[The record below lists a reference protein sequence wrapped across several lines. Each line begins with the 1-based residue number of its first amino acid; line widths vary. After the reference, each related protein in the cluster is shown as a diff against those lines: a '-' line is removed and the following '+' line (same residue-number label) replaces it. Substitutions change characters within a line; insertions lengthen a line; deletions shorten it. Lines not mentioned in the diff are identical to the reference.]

1 MFVCCWLQGGKDN
14 VRVIGIFLDLSQIK
28 EEMTLGIKHFKRMR
42 DLRYL
47 KLYSSHCPRECKPND
62 KIRIPEGL
70 DFPLEEVRCL
80 HWLKYPL
87 EELPPNF
94 NPKNLV
100 DLKLPYSE
108 IEQIWKDT
116 KVLLFTNSLIV
127 SFGPA
132 LLGD

>member
-1 MFVCCWLQGGKDN
+1 
-14 VRVIGIFLDLSQIK
+14 
-28 EEMTLGIKHFKRMR
+28 MTLGPKHFQRMPG
-42 DLRYL
+42 LRYL
-47 KLYSSHCPRECKPND
+47 KLYSSHCPQECKPND

-100 DLKLPYSE
+100 DLKLPYSA
-108 IEQIWKDT
+108 IVQIWEDN
-116 KVLLFTNSLIV
+116 KVRLFYQKLNCFLVFVPTLLVDYMS
-127 SFGPA
+127 
-132 LLGD
+132 

>member
-1 MFVCCWLQGGKDN
+1 
-14 VRVIGIFLDLSQIK
+14 
-28 EEMTLGIKHFKRMR
+28 MTLGIKHFKKMR

-47 KLYSSHCPRECKPND
+47 KLYSSHCPQECKPNH

-87 EELPPNF
+87 KELPPNF
-94 NPKNLV
+94 NPKNLI

-108 IEQIWKDT
+108 IEQIWKDK
-116 KVLLFTNSLIV
+116 KVCIFINSLIV
-127 SFGPA
+127 SLFLA
-132 LLGD
+132 QHCWLIRCLRLTLGGWIFCRHRMHQN